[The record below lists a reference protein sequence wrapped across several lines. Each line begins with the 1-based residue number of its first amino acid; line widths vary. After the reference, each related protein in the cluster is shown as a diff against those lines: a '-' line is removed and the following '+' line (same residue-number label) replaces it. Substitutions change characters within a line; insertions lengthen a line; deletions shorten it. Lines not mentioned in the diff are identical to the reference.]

1 MGFILRIIF
10 ESFGQAIAQLTG
22 NKLRS
27 FLSLL
32 GITIGIFCIIAVKS
46 SVDSL
51 ENDIR
56 NSFKQLGE
64 DVIYVT
70 KQPWMEDPGVNA
82 WKYTRRPD
90 PGFRDFRALDQNLK
104 NGNLASILFFPGL
117 KTVKYDGKT
126 AEDIFLTVGSEHYAE
141 IQGLQFENGR
151 YFTPDEFR
159 SGVDK
164 VVIGA
169 VMAESLFGITD
180 PIGQYIQ
187 FSGRK
192 FQVIGIIK
200 RKGKSIINI
209 MDFDEAML
217 ITLNC
222 GRKFLNISDKS
233 PFGSFITV
241 KPGPGIT
248 VDELKDDVVQVLRKH
263 RRLKPVEDENFS
275 INELTMLSKVLDQ
288 FFAVLNIA
296 GWLIGIFAIFIG
308 MFSVA
313 NIMFVSVKERTP
325 IIGIKK
331 ALGATQR
338 VILLEFLIESVILC
352 IIGGLLGLVLVFLCM
367 KAITLIIDFDM
378 FLSMSNIILGF
389 VLSASIGV
397 LSGFLPAR
405 QAAAMDP
412 VEAMRK

>member
-1 MGFILRIIF
+1 MGFYLRIIF
-10 ESFGQAIAQLTG
+10 ESFGQAIGQLTG

-70 KQPWMEDPGVNA
+70 KQPWTEDPGMNS

-90 PGFRDFRALDQNLK
+90 PGYRDFKALDQKLR
-104 NGNLASILFFPGL
+104 NGNIASILYLPGFKTAKYEG
-117 KTVKYDGKT
+117 KTVEN
-126 AEDIFLTVGSEHYAE
+126 AFLTVCSEHYAE
-141 IQGLQFENGR
+141 IQGLQFEAGR
-151 YFTPDEFR
+151 YFTPDEFQ
-159 SGVDK
+159 SGTDK
-164 VVIGA
+164 VVIGS
-169 VMAESLFGITD
+169 VMAESLFGTSG
-180 PIGQYIQ
+180 PIGKYIT

-192 FQVIGIIK
+192 YQVIGIIK

-217 ITLNC
+217 ITLNSA
-222 GRKFLNISDKS
+222 RKFLNISDKS

-248 VDELKDDVVQVLRKH
+248 VEALRDDVVQVLRKH

-352 IIGGLLGLVLVFLCM
+352 IIGGILGLVLVFLSM
-367 KAITLIIDFDM
+367 KVITAVIDFDM
-378 FLSMSNIILGF
+378 FLSMNNVILGF

>member
-1 MGFILRIIF
+1 
-10 ESFGQAIAQLTG
+10 
-22 NKLRS
+22 
-27 FLSLL
+27 
-32 GITIGIFCIIAVKS
+32 
-46 SVDSL
+46 
-51 ENDIR
+51 
-56 NSFKQLGE
+56 
-64 DVIYVT
+64 
-70 KQPWMEDPGVNA
+70 
-82 WKYTRRPD
+82 
-90 PGFRDFRALDQNLK
+90 
-104 NGNLASILFFPGL
+104 
-117 KTVKYDGKT
+117 
-126 AEDIFLTVGSEHYAE
+126 SEHYAE
-141 IQGLQFENGR
+141 IQGLQFEKGR
-151 YFTPDEFR
+151 YFTPEEFR

-169 VMAESLFGITD
+169 VVAESLFGVTD
-180 PIGQYIQ
+180 PIGQYIS

-209 MDFDEAML
+209 MDFDEAMI

-222 GRKFLNISDKS
+222 GRKFLNVSDKS

-248 VDELKDDVVQVLRKH
+248 VEELKDDVVQVMRKH

-325 IIGIKK
+325 IIDIKK

-338 VILLEFLIESVILC
+338 VILLEF
-352 IIGGLLGLVLVFLCM
+352 
-367 KAITLIIDFDM
+367 
-378 FLSMSNIILGF
+378 
-389 VLSASIGV
+389 
-397 LSGFLPAR
+397 
-405 QAAAMDP
+405 
-412 VEAMRK
+412 